1 MYSATTVPEKVKPV
15 EKQIRQ
21 FVDVEND
28 GESRLVCFEDGIDV
42 CKPCADE
49 HWNHDS
55 NRTMTTTTGSA
66 TLSMASMTGQEN
78 GQEKTGRN
86 AEQLLNNVEN
96 NTGQNRAAAVSSEY
110 LDLIS
115 KFCTVLPTLA
125 ISCQILVPL
134 RIKKVWSGNS
144 DIKFQFLIFMVE
156 SV

>member
-1 MYSATTVPEKVKPV
+1 MYSASTVEKVKPPV
-15 EKQIRQ
+15 EKIRQ

-49 HWNHDS
+49 HWGHTS

-66 TLSMASMTGQEN
+66 TLSMASMTAGQEN
-78 GQEKTGRN
+78 GKEKTGSN
-86 AEQLLNNVEN
+86 AELLLNNVDNYN
-96 NTGQNRAAAVSSEY
+96 NTGQNRSQAAAASSEY

-125 ISCQILVPL
+125 ILWPKIEKNLCL
-134 RIKKVWSGNS
+134 KVGMADNFDAFSS
-144 DIKFQFLIFMVE
+144 LLF
-156 SV
+156 